1 MNKRCLALVAA
12 LMMIAASTSCA
23 ADNSSS
29 ENASSVVKTAA
40 SSAVNDDVPAP
51 AAMDSAY
58 KVLDCLDVP
67 GIPSAIYSCG
77 NLVAVQCRTVDGDGQ
92 NSIKY
97 YIVDAEKDELI
108 RTVDGG
114 NSREILLGVDAEG
127 GLTAEIWKD
136 WVDAS
141 DEPQQLVSYK
151 PDGTRTAEEYDGDMM
166 FLKYDNSGQLFDL
179 SNGVAK
185 LGSDGSREVIFDSVE
200 ANETRSFDA
209 SKNRA
214 AVSYLKE
221 SFTRAT
227 NIYGSDDDPYFA
239 RDYGKLTPLE
249 DRATL
254 IEILFT
260 DAYDDPAEYMDFIE
274 DISENCPHMKAKY
287 DYLADWTKQLFG
299 YVYWEEMLG
308 IDK

>member
-1 MNKRCLALVAA
+1 MNKRYLALVAA

-29 ENASSVVKTAA
+29 ENASSVVKNAA

-127 GLTAEIWKD
+127 GLIAEIWKD

-166 FLKYDNSGQLFDL
+166 FLKYDDSGQLFDL

-227 NIYGSDDDPYFA
+227 TLMLIDTSTGEEIAELESASDASVYSAGDCVVVSCVP
-239 RDYGKLTPLE
+239 DYEVQDVYTSVYEKETGKLLWTSSEKME
-249 DRATL
+249 DSTFL
-254 IEILFT
+254 
-260 DAYDDPAEYMDFIE
+260 Y
-274 DISENCPHMKAKY
+274 
-287 DYLADWTKQLFG
+287 
-299 YVYWEEMLG
+299 
-308 IDK
+308 

>member
-1 MNKRCLALVAA
+1 
-12 LMMIAASTSCA
+12 
-23 ADNSSS
+23 
-29 ENASSVVKTAA
+29 
-40 SSAVNDDVPAP
+40 
-51 AAMDSAY
+51 MDSAY

-127 GLTAEIWKD
+127 GLIAEIWKD

-166 FLKYDNSGQLFDL
+166 FLKYDDSGQLFDL

-227 NIYGSDDDPYFA
+227 TLMLIDTSTGEEIAELESASDASVYSAGDCVVVSCVP
-239 RDYGKLTPLE
+239 DYEVQDVYTSVYEKETGKLLWTSSEKME
-249 DRATL
+249 DSTFL
-254 IEILFT
+254 
-260 DAYDDPAEYMDFIE
+260 Y
-274 DISENCPHMKAKY
+274 
-287 DYLADWTKQLFG
+287 
-299 YVYWEEMLG
+299 
-308 IDK
+308 